1 MPVDETATLLG
12 ILSSRG
18 ADRRLIRRVVAD
30 TWRAGGTAADAAHC
44 LECDFAVEIPRPS
57 VVADERREVERLQ
70 IHVLRIV
77 DPDFPAALA
86 STPDPPIALFVRGSV
101 SALARPLN
109 VAVVGSRRASV
120 AGRDFARSLSAELG
134 RAGLAIVSGLAV
146 GIDGSAHRGALD
158 SRAITIAVMGGGH
171 AKVYPTSHLGLA
183 TEIMAASGA
192 IVAEYPPLS
201 ASLPGNFPERNR
213 IISGLSA
220 GVIVIEATVR
230 SGTLITARMALE
242 QGREV
247 MAVPGSVFDGRHGG
261 CHRLI
266 RQGAALV
273 EGASDVLEALGL
285 ELGVVAQPPA
295 VPPDPRLASVLSA
308 VSDVETPLHDIVESL
323 GRSVHEVL
331 SALGE
336 LELEGFVA
344 THRGGYI
351 RRPRK
356 AGDMQ

>member
-1 MPVDETATLLG
+1 LPVDEIASLLG

-18 ADRRLIRRVVAD
+18 ADRRLVRRVVAD
-30 TWRAGGTAADAAHC
+30 TWRAGGSAADAAQY
-44 LECDFAVEIPRPS
+44 LKCDFGVEIPRAS
-57 VVADERREVERLQ
+57 VVTDERREVERLQ

-77 DPDFPAALA
+77 DPQFPAALA
-86 STPDPPIALFVRGSV
+86 STPDPPIALFLRGSM

-109 VAVVGSRRASV
+109 VAVVGSRRASP
-120 AGRDFARSLSAELG
+120 AGRDFARTLSAELG

-158 SRAITIAVMGGGH
+158 SRAVTIGVMGGGH
-171 AKVYPTSHLGLA
+171 TKVYPTSHIGLA
-183 TEIMAASGA
+183 TEIVAASGA
-192 IVAEYPPLS
+192 IVAEYPPLA
-201 ASLPGNFPERNR
+201 ASVPGNFPERNR

-273 EGASDVLEALGL
+273 EGAADVLEVLGL
-285 ELGVVAQPPA
+285 ELNVISEPLA
-295 VPPDPRLASVLSA
+295 VPSDPRLASVLTA
-308 VSDVETPLHDIVESL
+308 VSDVETSLHDIVESL
-323 GRSVHEVL
+323 GKSVHEVL
-331 SALGE
+331 SALVE

-344 THRGGYI
+344 AHRGGYI

>member
-1 MPVDETATLLG
+1 MPVDEIATLLG

-30 TWRAGGTAADAAHC
+30 TWRAGGTAADAAQ
-44 LECDFAVEIPRPS
+44 LLKCDFGVEIPRPS
-57 VVADERREVERLQ
+57 LVVDDQREVDRLA
-70 IHVLRIV
+70 IHLLRIV
-77 DPDFPAALA
+77 DPQFPAALA
-86 STPDPPIALFVRGSV
+86 ATPDPPIALFLRGSI

-109 VAVVGSRRASV
+109 VAVVGSRRASP
-120 AGRDFARSLSAELG
+120 AGRDFARALSAELG

-158 SRAITIAVMGGGH
+158 SRAVTIAVMGGGH
-171 AKVYPTSHLGLA
+171 TKVYPTTHIDLA
-183 TEIMAASGA
+183 TEIIAASGA

-201 ASLPGNFPERNR
+201 VSLPRNFPERNR

-273 EGASDVLEALGL
+273 EGAADVLEVLGL
-285 ELGVVAQPPA
+285 ELDVIPQPA
-295 VPPDPRLASVLSA
+295 AIHLDPRLASVLSA

-323 GRSVHEVL
+323 GKSVHEVL
-331 SALGE
+331 SALAE

-356 AGDMQ
+356 VGDVR